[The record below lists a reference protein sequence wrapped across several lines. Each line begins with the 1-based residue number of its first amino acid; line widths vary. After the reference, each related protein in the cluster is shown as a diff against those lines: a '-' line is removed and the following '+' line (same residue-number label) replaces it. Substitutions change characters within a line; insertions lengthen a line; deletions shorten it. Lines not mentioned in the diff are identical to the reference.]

1 LESSWKITAKKQSDV
16 NIANHFMIMYSTQ
29 L

>member
-1 LESSWKITAKKQSDV
+1 LGSSWKITAKKQSDV
-16 NIANHFMIMYSTQ
+16 DIVNHFMIMYSTR